1 MLLFLL
7 NIFYRNFLLFLSY
20 VQVLSAIYVV
30 DQSLTEKKMLTG
42 QIKIETKI
50 KSLLFSLQLKA

>member
-30 DQSLTEKKMLTG
+30 DQSLTEKEKNVNRAN
-42 QIKIETKI
+42 QN
-50 KSLLFSLQLKA
+50 